1 LVNVLVI
8 GSGGREH
15 ALSWKLSQSS
25 KVETVYTAPGNGG
38 TKNNVPLDVTDLDG
52 LSEFAQKNNCF
63 TVVGPEDPLAAGIV
77 DKFNELNLKV
87 FGPSQA
93 AAQLESSKIWAKNFM
108 KRNNIPTARFEIFD
122 DPQKAEEYVK
132 SIDYNVVVKADGLAA
147 GKGVIVCNSND
158 EAISAIHTILVKK
171 TFGDAGNKIIIEE
184 RIDGIEAS
192 YIALSDGDVALPM
205 ASSQD
210 HKRIF
215 DDDEGPNTGGMGAYS
230 PTPIVTTDLAKKI
243 QEEVIE
249 KTIHAMKNEGISF
262 KGFLYAGIMIKDGKP
277 YVLEYNVR
285 MGDPECQPITMRMN
299 FDLYDYFVASVDGTL
314 SSMPSLSWKDQFAVC
329 VVLASN
335 GYPGTYSTND
345 EITGFDSISNDTHVF
360 HAGTKKYDGKIFSN
374 GGRVLGVTSLGD
386 SLDSAISNVYSAT
399 EKIIWSNKYCRKDIG
414 KKGLSYFWVWNILS
428 SVIIQFMFMSCSDFG
443 IFLIICFSNTSEIV
457 IVSFFAKNLS

>member
-1 LVNVLVI
+1 MVNILVI

-38 TKNNVPLDVTDLDG
+38 TKNNVPIDVNDLDR
-52 LSEFAQKNNCF
+52 LAEFAQKNNCF
-63 TVVGPEDPLAAGIV
+63 TVVGPEDPLSVGIV

-87 FGPSQA
+87 FGPLQA

-108 KRNNIPTARFEIFD
+108 KRNNIPTAQFEIFD

-147 GKGVIVCNSND
+147 GKGVIVCNSDD
-158 EAISAIHTILVKK
+158 EAISAIQTILVKK

-192 YIALSDGDVALPM
+192 YIALSDGNIALPM

-215 DDDEGPNTGGMGAYS
+215 DDDKGPNTGGMGAYS
-230 PTPIVTTDLAKKI
+230 PTPIVTDILAKKI

-262 KGFLYAGIMIKDGKP
+262 KGFLYAGIMIKNDMP

-335 GYPGTYSTND
+335 GYPGSYPTND
-345 EITGFDSISNDTHVF
+345 EITGFDSISNDTNVF
-360 HAGTKKYDGKIFSN
+360 HAGTKKSDGKIFSN

-386 SLDSAISNVYSAT
+386 SLASAISNAYSAI
-399 EKIIWSNKYCRKDIG
+399 EKIVWSSKYCRKDIG
-414 KKGLSYFWVWNILS
+414 KKGLSYF
-428 SVIIQFMFMSCSDFG
+428 
-443 IFLIICFSNTSEIV
+443 
-457 IVSFFAKNLS
+457 

>member
-1 LVNVLVI
+1 MVNVLVI

-15 ALSWKLSQSS
+15 ALSWKLSQSN
-25 KVETVYTAPGNGG
+25 KVETVFTAPGNGG
-38 TKNNVPLDVTDLDG
+38 TENNVPLDVNDLDG
-52 LSEFAQKNNCF
+52 LAKFAQENNCF

-77 DKFNELNLKV
+77 DKFKELNLKV
-87 FGPSQA
+87 FGPSKK

-122 DPQKAEEYVK
+122 DPQKAQKYVE
-132 SIDYNVVVKADGLAA
+132 SLDYDVVVKADGLAA
-147 GKGVIVCNSND
+147 GKGVIVCNNKD
-158 EAISAIHTILVKK
+158 EAISAIQTILVKK
-171 TFGDAGNKIIIEE
+171 TFGDAGDKIIIEE

-192 YIALSDGDVALPM
+192 YIALSDGNVALPM

-215 DDDEGPNTGGMGAYS
+215 DNDKGPNTGGMGAYS
-230 PTPIVTTDLAKKI
+230 PTPVITDVLAEKI
-243 QEEVIE
+243 QKEVIE

-262 KGFLYAGIMIKDGKP
+262 TGFLYAGIMLKDGIP

-314 SSMPSLSWKDQFAVC
+314 SSMPLLSWKDKYAVC
-329 VVLASN
+329 VVLASD
-335 GYPGTYSTND
+335 GYPGNYSTND
-345 EITGFDSISNDTHVF
+345 EITGFNSVSDDTHVF
-360 HAGTKKYDGKIFSN
+360 HAGTKKSDGKILSN

-386 SLDSAISNVYSAT
+386 SLESAISNVYT
-399 EKIIWSNKYCRKDIG
+399 DVEKIIWSKKYHRNDIG
-414 KKGLSYFWVWNILS
+414 KKGLSYF
-428 SVIIQFMFMSCSDFG
+428 
-443 IFLIICFSNTSEIV
+443 
-457 IVSFFAKNLS
+457 